1 MRSRSS
7 LSLVAKA
14 ALAATL
20 TATLAVGTLALSS
33 APASAHC
40 QVPCGIYDDHA
51 RVHAM
56 FEDVTTVDK
65 AVAQI
70 TALAGKGDAQSVNQ
84 ATRWVMTKDKHA
96 AHIQQLVADYFLAQ
110 RVKPAP
116 KGDAAAWKTYVAKLV
131 ALHRVTRAAMKV
143 KQTVDPAAVAEL
155 RAAVGE
161 LETWWPPHDH
171 GKGHHEGKHKGR

>member
-1 MRSRSS
+1 MTLTTLRRATAFA
-7 LSLVAKA
+7 VA
-14 ALAATL
+14 AATVSF
-20 TATLAVGTLALSS
+20 AWS
-33 APASAHC
+33 AGPAHAHC

-65 AVAQI
+65 AVKRI
-70 TALAGKGDAQSVNQ
+70 TALAGKTDPQSLNQ

-96 AHIQQLVADYFLAQ
+96 SHTQQLVADYFLAQ

-116 KGDAAAWKTYVAKLV
+116 KGDAAAQKAYVAKLV
-131 ALHRVTRAAMKV
+131 ALHRVTRAAMRV

-155 RAAVGE
+155 RVAVGE

-171 GKGHHEGKHKGR
+171 GEGHHEHGKRR

>member
-1 MRSRSS
+1 MLKHSK
-7 LSLVAKA
+7 LLPAL
-14 ALAATL
+14 ALAA
-20 TATLAVGTLALSS
+20 AAFSPAWSA
-33 APASAHC
+33 APARAHC

-65 AVAQI
+65 AVRRI
-70 TALAGKGDAQSVNQ
+70 TALAGKTDAQSVNQ

-96 AHIQQLVADYFLAQ
+96 SHTQRLVADYFLAQ
-110 RVKPAP
+110 RVKPPA
-116 KGDAAAWKTYVAKLV
+116 KGDAAGRKAYVAKLI

-155 RAAVGE
+155 RVAVGE

-171 GKGHHEGKHKGR
+171 AEGHKER